1 MSRAAGAPSA
11 HGSTQSPGKRL
22 RADLLLLLVAL
33 VWGSAFVAQRLG
45 MEQVG
50 PFAFNA
56 TRFAVGAL
64 MLIPIMGWQRLR
76 AMPRA
81 ELRRG
86 AFLGL
91 LLFAAASLQQIGLV
105 WTTAGKAGFITGLY
119 VVIVPILLALI
130 WRERIRWSSWLGAG
144 LATAGLFLL
153 SIRADTVTQVDTVT
167 GAGLRLAPGDA
178 WVLGSAVIWALHV
191 IAIGQIAPGRDPL
204 RLALLQF
211 AVCSLLSLP
220 ASLVLEPGTWPGL
233 LLAVPAVLYAG
244 VLSIGL
250 GYTGQVVAQRHAKP
264 THAAI
269 ILSLESLFAALFGWL
284 ILGEALSPLQLLGCG
299 LMLTGMLLA
308 QLPVT
313 FPKAKEGR

>member
-1 MSRAAGAPSA
+1 MSDAAGASSA
-11 HGSTQSPGKRL
+11 RGKRL

-76 AMPRA
+76 DMPRA

-91 LLFAAASLQQIGLV
+91 LLFAAASLQQIGLI

-130 WRERIRWSSWLGAG
+130 WRERIGWSSWLGAG
-144 LATAGLFLL
+144 LATGGLFFL
-153 SIRADTVTQVDTVT
+153 SSQTDF
-167 GAGLRLAPGDA
+167 RLAPGDS
-178 WVLGSAVIWALHV
+178 WVLGSAMIWALHV

-204 RLALLQF
+204 RLALVQF

-233 LLAVPAVLYAG
+233 LLAVPVVLYAG

-284 ILGEALSPLQLLGCG
+284 ILGEVLSTQQLIGCG

-313 FPKAKEGR
+313 FPKAEEEG